1 MSREFEIGD
10 VFRSSGLTGSR
21 AALLNNSDLIEKGG
35 FCISETHWMIK
46 IRGNIEFEAESF
58 EREPRPTIFS

>member
-21 AALLNNSDLIEKGG
+21 TALLNNSDLIEKGG
-35 FCISETHWMIK
+35 FCISEIK